1 MFHPEIRHCKKTYNK
16 DAEKSN
22 FTNFYPLLNSNY
34 FFIIKILKD
43 FFVLNLLWKYKL
55 VKT

>member
-22 FTNFYPLLNSNY
+22 FTNFYPLLNLNY